1 MLHSLYPPFHM
12 GLSYIRLLKTT
23 ACVLSASTALHKGA
37 VEALLKAPLLYF
49 QQNPLGRI
57 LNRFSSDLMKAD
69 QELPDMLFMY
79 LDSLFLVASA
89 GMFCVYSMPYLV
101 IALFPALI
109 LCLKV
114 QKLYRATSREVLR
127 LTGISRS
134 PIFALFSRTL
144 RIRDTLRAFAA
155 QPGFEKEATALVERN
170 SALYLT
176 RMLIGFWT
184 QNSLNLVAV
193 GLGLVLDI
201 AATLL
206 RHELDPAVVALA
218 VVYSLQMMSL
228 MAQTVRNYGAHMLSS
243 YIAKFALTHTLH

>member
-1 MLHSLYPPFHM
+1 M
-12 GLSYIRLLKTT
+12 LKTT
-23 ACVLSASTALHKGA
+23 ACVRSASTALHKGA
-37 VEALLKAPLLYF
+37 VEAVLQAPLLYF

-69 QELPDMLFMY
+69 MELPDMLFMY
-79 LDSLFLVASA
+79 LDSLFLVVSA
-89 GMFCVYSMPYLV
+89 GIFCVYSMPYLV

-127 LTGISRS
+127 LTGIARS

-155 QPGFEKEATALVERN
+155 QPCFEEEATALVERN

-193 GLGLVLDI
+193 GLGLLLDV

-206 RHELDPAVVALA
+206 RHELDPAMVALA
-218 VVYSLQMMSL
+218 VIYSLQMMSL
-228 MAQTVRNYGAHMLSS
+228 MAQTVRNYGAYIYRSS
-243 YIAKFALTHTLH
+243 VAKLPLMHIL